1 MCILQ
6 LYNFLYVCIVYR
18 YRLAVKL
25 THIKWSRKRLDS
37 KMDNDII
44 LELGMSITQSYKT
57 SDDFSFRPYIV
68 S

>member
-25 THIKWSRKRLDS
+25 THIKWSRKRFDS

-44 LELGMSITQSYKT
+44 LELGMSITQSYKI